1 MKALYKKYERY
12 LVPAFLLGGFVVDIL
27 TFKYVEVRT
36 VFTVLVV
43 YSVIAGCA
51 MLFLHNR
58 GAFQLALR
66 NKVIHYVRLLAPLV
80 LQFTFGAL
88 LSASLIFYW
97 YSGALSVS
105 WPIIILVAALAIGN
119 EAFRDYYLRPIVQI
133 PIFYF
138 AIFSLSS
145 LILPFVLNSIDP
157 WIFYAS
163 GILSMVIIVFY
174 LKLFVRINNVKEHQ
188 VKYLTGSVLAIF
200 VVINALYAFNII
212 PPIPLSIRDAGV
224 YHGVT
229 RSGGEYVLEAEI
241 ESIFERITPGQRIHV
256 DESDSISVFTSIFAP
271 ADLNTRISHRWE
283 RFEPASREW
292 VEKGS
297 PSYSLVGGR
306 QEGYRGYSFQ
316 IVTPGKWRVSVET
329 PKGQTLGRV
338 KFRVVDSENELEL
351 IEVTK

>member
-1 MKALYKKYERY
+1 MKQLYKKYERF
-12 LVPAFLLGGFVVDIL
+12 LVPAFLLGGFVVDII
-27 TFKYVEVRT
+27 TFRYVDIKT
-36 VFTVLVV
+36 VFTVLIA
-43 YSVIAGCA
+43 YSIIAGCA

-58 GAFQLALR
+58 GAYQLALK
-66 NKVIHYVRLLAPLV
+66 NKFIRYVRLLAPLA

-97 YSGALSVS
+97 FSGALSVS

-133 PIFYF
+133 PIYYF

-145 LILPFVLNSIDP
+145 LILPFVLNSIEP

-174 LKLFVRINNVKEHQ
+174 LRVFVKINNVKEHQ
-188 VKYLTGSVLAIF
+188 VKYLTGSVLTIF
-200 VVINALYAFNII
+200 IAINALYAFNII

-224 YHGVT
+224 YHNVA
-229 RSGGEYVLEAEI
+229 RAGGEYVLEAEQ
-241 ESIFERITPGQRIHV
+241 ESILQKLMPGQRVHI
-256 DESDSISVFTSIFAP
+256 DETGSIFMFTSIFAP
-271 ADLNTRISHRWE
+271 ADLNTRIYHQWE
-283 RFEPASREW
+283 MFETGSRTW
-292 VEKGS
+292 IEKGN
-297 PSYSLVGGR
+297 PSYRLFGGR

-316 IVTPGKWRVSVET
+316 TVIPGRWRVNVET

-338 KFRVVDSENELEL
+338 KFRVVDSDEELEFVEL
-351 IEVTK
+351 TK